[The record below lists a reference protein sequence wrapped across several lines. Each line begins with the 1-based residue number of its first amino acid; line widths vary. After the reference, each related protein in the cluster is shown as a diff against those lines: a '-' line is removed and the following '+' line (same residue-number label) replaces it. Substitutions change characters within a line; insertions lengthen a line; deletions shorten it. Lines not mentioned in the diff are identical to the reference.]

1 MINYWY
7 RTGQNEDHK
16 AWYVEI
22 LANSDLIR
30 SYENCST
37 EEEAAKRAESFID
50 GVKFA
55 RCE

>member
-7 RTGQNEDHK
+7 RTGQSEAHK
-16 AWYVEI
+16 AWHVEI
-22 LANSDLIR
+22 LANSDLIG
-30 SYENCST
+30 SYENCAT

>member
-7 RTGQNEDHK
+7 RTSQSEDHK

-22 LANSDLIR
+22 LANSDLIG

>member
-7 RTGQNEDHK
+7 RTGQSEAYK
-16 AWYVEI
+16 AWHVEI
-22 LANSDLIR
+22 LANSDLIG

>member
-7 RTGQNEDHK
+7 EAHKNENNRTWH
-16 AWYVEI
+16 VEI
-22 LANSDLIR
+22 LANSDRIGY
-30 SYENCST
+30 YEDCST
-37 EEEAAKRAESFID
+37 EQEAIARAESFID